1 MLHFWASQTRQEW
14 KKCGC
19 KSDHAQMM
27 DLQQVTEDVG
37 IVSTNLTYCLAK
49 NGCKAKK
56 GSICIDNT
64 LSQPEPE
71 FYSMDQS
78 NLT

>member
-1 MLHFWASQTRQEW
+1 
-14 KKCGC
+14 
-19 KSDHAQMM
+19 MM